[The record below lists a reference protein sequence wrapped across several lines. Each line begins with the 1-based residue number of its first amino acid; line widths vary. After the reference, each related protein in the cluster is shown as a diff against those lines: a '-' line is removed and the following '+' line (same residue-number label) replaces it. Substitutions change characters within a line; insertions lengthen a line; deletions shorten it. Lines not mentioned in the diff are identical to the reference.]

1 MIKATPAASLPTGA
15 SDILL
20 ALEHLPNENTLAYAL
35 GSDRHLV
42 LNRGRWQ
49 LIEQND
55 LPNIASPHVLRLGRL
70 DTLVQRRK
78 TNAIAEALTEAV
90 RQLLVQQDVR
100 TRYVHELDKAELLE
114 LTNLS
119 VLLNMRIDTA
129 SEHLKNVFAPDLVRR
144 GMKDEALLAAQKL
157 FWRIAAEWVW
167 SSGHIPQE
175 RLDSNSMDKDE
186 AYKGFLRALQTVRQ
200 AANCDN
206 RTLLAGISPDK
217 ATDLIDLAVWGDW
230 YDFDLDLLRDAVEM
244 VKTCDDQ
251 TPPKNGPSILRED
264 HQWVLEFLECRG
276 WFQQL
281 RLKRCRAYT
290 REHLARFIRM
300 ADKLARQVSSPS
312 VVTSARRLRTWWD
325 RDPDLLVAMLQVR

>member
-1 MIKATPAASLPTGA
+1 MIKATPAASPPTGA

-49 LIEQND
+49 LIEQDD

-119 VLLNMRIDTA
+119 VRLNMRIDTA
-129 SEHLKNVFAPDLVRR
+129 SEHLKNVFAPELVRR
-144 GMKDEALLAAQKL
+144 GMKDEALLAAQRL

-175 RLDSNSMDKDE
+175 RLDSNSMDKYE
-186 AYKGFLRALQTVRQ
+186 AYKGFMQALQTARE

-230 YDFDLDLLRDAVEM
+230 YDFDLDLLRDAVALAKES
-244 VKTCDDQ
+244 TELDSN
-251 TPPKNGPSILRED
+251 PELNILQEG
-264 HQWVLEFLECRG
+264 HQDLCERFDCSGWLWRWRSRNCRDYTVTH
-276 WFQQL
+276 
-281 RLKRCRAYT
+281 LKRFIELSEKRAGHSGSYWI
-290 REHLARFIRM
+290 LS
-300 ADKLARQVSSPS
+300 L
-312 VVTSARRLRTWWD
+312 RRLRIWFD

>member
-1 MIKATPAASLPTGA
+1 MITSTPLAEALPTGA

-20 ALEHLPNENTLAYAL
+20 ALEHLPSENTLAYAL
-35 GSDRHLV
+35 GSDHLI

-49 LIEQND
+49 LIEQDD
-55 LPNIASPHVLRLGRL
+55 LPNIASPHVLQLGRL
-70 DTLVQRRK
+70 YTLVQNRK
-78 TNAIAEALTEAV
+78 TNTVAEALTEAV
-90 RQLLVQQDVR
+90 RELLVQQDVR

-114 LTNLS
+114 LTNRS
-119 VLLNMRIDTA
+119 VRLNMKVDTA
-129 SEHLKNVFAPDLVRR
+129 SEHLKRVFAPELIRR
-144 GMKDEALLAAQKL
+144 GMQDEALRAAQKL

-167 SSGHIPQE
+167 ASGYRPQE
-175 RLDSNSMDKDE
+175 RLDSNAMDKDE
-186 AYKGFLRALQTVRQ
+186 AYKGFLRALQTARQ

-230 YDFDLDLLRDAVEM
+230 YDFDLDLLRDAVEL
-244 VKTCDDQ
+244 VKTSDDQ
-251 TPPKNGPSILRED
+251 TPPKNGPSILHED

-276 WFQQL
+276 WFQRL
-281 RLKRCRAYT
+281 RLRRARAYT

>member
-1 MIKATPAASLPTGA
+1 MIKATPAANLPTGA

-35 GSDRHLV
+35 GSDRHLI
-42 LNRGRWQ
+42 LNQGRWQ
-49 LIEQND
+49 LIEQDD
-55 LPNIASPHVLRLGRL
+55 LPNIASPHVLQLGRL
-70 DTLVQRRK
+70 DTLVQKRK
-78 TNAIAEALTEAV
+78 INTVAEALTEAV
-90 RQLLVQQDVR
+90 RELLVQQDVR
-100 TRYVHELDKAELLE
+100 TRYVHELDKEELLE

-119 VLLNMRIDTA
+119 VRLNMRVDTA
-129 SEHLKNVFAPDLVRR
+129 SEHLKNVFAPELVRR
-144 GMKDEALLAAQKL
+144 GMQDEALRAAQKL
-157 FWRIAAEWVW
+157 FWRIAAEWSW
-167 SSGHIPQE
+167 YSSY
-175 RLDSNSMDKDE
+175 RLDANVMDQDE
-186 AYKGFLRALQTVRQ
+186 AYKGFLRALQAARE

-244 VKTCDDQ
+244 VKISNDQ
-251 TPPKNGPSILRED
+251 TPPKNGPSILHED

-276 WFQQL
+276 WFQRL

-290 REHLARFIRM
+290 HEHLARFIRM

-312 VVTSARRLRTWWD
+312 VITSARRLRTWWD

>member
-244 VKTCDDQ
+244 VKTSDDQ

>member
-1 MIKATPAASLPTGA
+1 MIRQDQAETLPIGV

-20 ALEHLPNENTLAYAL
+20 ALEHLPGE
-35 GSDRHLV
+35 DDLV
-42 LNRGRWQ
+42 FGLESARYLILNRGHWE
-49 LIEQND
+49 LIEQDD

-70 DTLVQRRK
+70 DTLVQKRK
-78 TNAIAEALTEAV
+78 INTVAEALTEAV
-90 RQLLVQQDVR
+90 RELLVQQDVR
-100 TRYVHELDKAELLE
+100 TRYVHELDKEELLE

-119 VLLNMRIDTA
+119 VLLNMRVDTA
-129 SEHLKNVFAPDLVRR
+129 SEHLKNVFAPELVRR
-144 GMKDEALLAAQKL
+144 GMQDEALRAAQKL
-157 FWRIAAEWVW
+157 FWRIAAEWSW
-167 SSGHIPQE
+167 YSGYRPQE
-175 RLDSNSMDKDE
+175 LLDSNSMDKDE
-186 AYKGFLRALQTVRQ
+186 AYKGFMQALQTARQ

-230 YDFDLDLLRDAVEM
+230 YDFDLNLLRDAVEM
-244 VKTCDDQ
+244 VKTSSDQ
-251 TPPKNGPSILRED
+251 TPPKNGPSILHED
-264 HQWVLEFLECRG
+264 HQWVIEFLECRG
-276 WFQQL
+276 WFQRL

-300 ADKLARQVSSPS
+300 ADKLARRVSSPS

>member
-1 MIKATPAASLPTGA
+1 MIKETPAASLPTGA

-49 LIEQND
+49 LIEQDD

-119 VLLNMRIDTA
+119 IRLNMKVDTA
-129 SEHLKNVFAPDLVRR
+129 SEYLKRVFAPELVRR
-144 GMKDEALLAAQKL
+144 GMQDEARLAAQRL

-186 AYKGFLRALQTVRQ
+186 AYKGFMQALQTARE

-244 VKTCDDQ
+244 VKTSSDQ
-251 TPPKNGPSILRED
+251 TPPKNGPSILHED
-264 HQWVLEFLECRG
+264 HQWVIEFLECRG
-276 WFQQL
+276 WFQRL
-281 RLKRCRAYT
+281 RLKRCRDYS